1 MLGGSRLLLAVL
13 ATVPALLSC
22 ERAVPAPSV
31 TQGRVRSLVSRAE
44 NLARRLSAR
53 SLTSSHDSKVH
64 PHGASSLRE
73 AYFAAMERHLKD
85 MENLLEFDEDSEWQS
100 SGADEVGEA
109 RDVSPAR
116 LEMRGL
122 REHWLVRREQV
133 KIVEKLGEGQEGN
146 VFRAR
151 YRGMS
156 VVAKILKNQQAFAHE
171 VAVLSQLRHPNLVQ
185 FLGACLDH
193 GSGPQFI
200 LTEYCQGGSLE
211 DLFAS
216 RQGSWDASVATV
228 HKWAQ
233 ELALA
238 LCCLHEQS
246 PTMIHRDLKPSNLLL
261 TADGRLK
268 LADFGLAKYKSGDG
282 GGMSAQPYRMTGFTG
297 TLRYMA
303 PEVVRCEESYDEKV
317 DIYSF
322 GLVLWGMCT
331 GELPLQDKTRDE
343 FIQAAALSQ
352 DWQPDVDRIA
362 FAPLKD
368 LMEMCWDKVPGQRP
382 TAEAVLT
389 LLQQMEEQ
397 VIRLAVT
404 CLCLVYRW
412 CFAATMPP
420 LLDDSL

>member
-1 MLGGSRLLLAVL
+1 
-13 ATVPALLSC
+13 
-22 ERAVPAPSV
+22 
-31 TQGRVRSLVSRAE
+31 
-44 NLARRLSAR
+44 
-53 SLTSSHDSKVH
+53 
-64 PHGASSLRE
+64 
-73 AYFAAMERHLKD
+73 
-85 MENLLEFDEDSEWQS
+85 
-100 SGADEVGEA
+100 
-109 RDVSPAR
+109 
-116 LEMRGL
+116 
-122 REHWLVRREQV
+122 
-133 KIVEKLGEGQEGN
+133 
-146 VFRAR
+146 
-151 YRGMS
+151 
-156 VVAKILKNQQAFAHE
+156 
-171 VAVLSQLRHPNLVQ
+171 
-185 FLGACLDH
+185 
-193 GSGPQFI
+193 
-200 LTEYCQGGSLE
+200 
-211 DLFAS
+211 
-216 RQGSWDASVATV
+216 
-228 HKWAQ
+228 
-233 ELALA
+233 
-238 LCCLHEQS
+238 
-246 PTMIHRDLKPSNLLL
+246 MIHRDLKPSNLLL

-352 DWQPDVDRIA
+352 DWQPHVDRIA

-404 CLCLVYRW
+404 CLCLVHRW

-420 LLDDSL
+420 VPPCRHFAAMPPLCRHYAA